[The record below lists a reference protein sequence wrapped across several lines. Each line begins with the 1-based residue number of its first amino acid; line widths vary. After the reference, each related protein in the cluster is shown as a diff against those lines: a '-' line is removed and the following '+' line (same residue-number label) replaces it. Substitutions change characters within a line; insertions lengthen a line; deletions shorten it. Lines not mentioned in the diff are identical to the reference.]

1 MPSKVKP
8 IPDGYHTVTPY
19 LTVKDAEALMS
30 FVQKAFGAQ
39 VNDYE
44 IMRNDDGSIRHAE
57 AVIGTSR
64 VMFAQSSAE
73 RPAKPTGMFLYV
85 EDVDATYKKAL
96 GAGAMAIEDIST
108 QFWGDRS
115 GMVKD
120 SNGNT
125 WMICT
130 HVEDVSPE
138 EIGRRMKAAG

>member
-19 LTVKDAEALMS
+19 LTAKDAEALMS

-64 VMFAQSSAE
+64 VMFAQSSAG

-96 GAGAMAIEDIST
+96 PRVRSRSKKSRRSSGAI
-108 QFWGDRS
+108 
-115 GMVKD
+115 
-120 SNGNT
+120 
-125 WMICT
+125 
-130 HVEDVSPE
+130 
-138 EIGRRMKAAG
+138 AAAW